1 MFNKKNNKQEEVN
14 TLPQITDEEVN
25 VQITDK
31 KGQKIKKTTT
41 KTKVMDKKDKND
53 LGFGDRTVK
62 DFIAVD
68 VDRTSEEYMKV
79 GGKYVRS
86 FLLNGYPS
94 IVQVGWLEDLYSF
107 DGDVDTVIHVMPSDE
122 RGALDQ
128 LTAKITQFEA
138 QLEMESKKGNIRNIT
153 SLQDKISSLIAQ
165 RRALEQ
171 NYENLYYIQ
180 IGANIYD
187 DSIENLRKQTEKLIG
202 KLKGRRINV
211 DEMYLRQEE
220 SYKSVLP
227 IGQSFVK
234 DKFRNFNS
242 GALSA
247 CFPFYYSEISHKNG
261 TFLGINSDTMTPV
274 FVDFYDRSILNNSNA
289 SVFGQAGSGKTFFV
303 SLLTLRS
310 AIKGI
315 RTIIIDPEG
324 EYKKICDIVGGA
336 NLKISPDAK
345 SGINPF
351 DIEEEIDDEGVVFV
365 DIKSK
370 VADILNLIAVM
381 VGGLTNEAKATV
393 AHVIGETYKEA
404 GITEDPNSLYEIG
417 NFFDESTG
425 ELIQKR
431 KKPMPTLSNLRNNL
445 EKYRKSAETNVEILS
460 PIVNTLG
467 MFCKGGIYDMFDRQT
482 SDNLK
487 DFFDAPVVN
496 FDISQLEESVLRP
509 IGMYIAMT
517 WTWEKF
523 VKKNPKIKK
532 RIVCDEA
539 WMLVNKNMAGHE
551 FTAQF
556 LENCARRIRKR
567 NGGLLVASQN
577 FMEFADN
584 PQGRAVL
591 TNTVVNILLKQ
602 NPTDID
608 AVQEVFKLSG
618 GEKQY
623 LLTAKR
629 GQILIRMNDE
639 SSQVYVLP
647 FPDELALISTN
658 RPSSERK

>member
-41 KTKVMDKKDKND
+41 KTKVMDKKDKNV

-86 FLLNGYPS
+86 FILNGYPS

-153 SLQDKISSLIAQ
+153 LLQDKISSLVAQ

-187 DSIENLRKQTEKLIG
+187 DSVESLRKQTEKLIG

>member
-1 MFNKKNNKQEEVN
+1 MQDN
-14 TLPQITDEEVN
+14 
-25 VQITDK
+25 
-31 KGQKIKKTTT
+31 
-41 KTKVMDKKDKND
+41 
-53 LGFGDRTVK
+53 
-62 DFIAVD
+62 IA
-68 VDRTSEEYMKV
+68 
-79 GGKYVRS
+79 
-86 FLLNGYPS
+86 
-94 IVQVGWLEDLYSF
+94 
-107 DGDVDTVIHVMPSDE
+107 
-122 RGALDQ
+122 
-128 LTAKITQFEA
+128 
-138 QLEMESKKGNIRNIT
+138 
-153 SLQDKISSLIAQ
+153 SLVEQ

-180 IGANIYD
+180 IVANVYD
-187 DSIENLRKQTEKLIG
+187 DDVEALKKQTQKIIN

-211 DEMYLRQEE
+211 DEMYLKQEDA
-220 SYKSVLP
+220 YKSALP

-242 GALSA
+242 GALCA
-247 CFPFYYSEISHKNG
+247 CFPFYNSEISHKNG
-261 TFLGINSDTMTPV
+261 TFLGINMSTATPV
-274 FVDFYDRSILNNSNA
+274 FIDFYDRSVLNNSNA

-315 RTIIIDPEG
+315 RTVIIDPEG
-324 EYKKICDIVGGA
+324 EYKKICDVVGGA

-351 DIEEEIDDEGVVFV
+351 DVEEEEDADGVIMV

-370 VADILNLIAVM
+370 VADLLNMVAVM

-393 AHVIGETYKEA
+393 AHVISETYKDF
-404 GITEDPNSLYEIG
+404 GMTEDPNSLYEIG
-417 NFFDESTG
+417 SFFDEKTG
-425 ELIQKR
+425 ELIQRR
-431 KKPMPTLSNLRNNL
+431 KKKMPTLSNLRDNL
-445 EKYRKSAETNVEILS
+445 EKYRRSSETNVEILS
-460 PIVNTLG
+460 PIINTLG

-482 SDNLK
+482 SENLQG
-487 DFFDAPVVN
+487 FFNAPVVN

-509 IGMYIAMT
+509 IGMYIAMS

-584 PQGRAVL
+584 AQGKAVL

-608 AVQEVFKLSG
+608 AVQETFKLSG
-618 GEKQY
+618 GEKQF

-629 GQILIRMNDE
+629 GEMLIRMNDE
-639 SSQVYVLP
+639 SSLVLAYP
-647 FPDELALISTN
+647 FPYELNLISTN
-658 RPSSERK
+658 RPTTERK

>member
-41 KTKVMDKKDKND
+41 KTKVMDKKDKNV

-86 FLLNGYPS
+86 FILNGYPS

-153 SLQDKISSLIAQ
+153 LLQDKISSLIAQ

-187 DSIENLRKQTEKLIG
+187 DSVESLRKQTEKLIG

>member
-41 KTKVMDKKDKND
+41 KTKVMDKKDKNV

-86 FLLNGYPS
+86 FILNGYPS

-153 SLQDKISSLIAQ
+153 LLQDKISSLVAQ

-187 DSIENLRKQTEKLIG
+187 DSVESLKKQTEKLIG

>member
-41 KTKVMDKKDKND
+41 KTKVMDKKDKNV

-107 DGDVDTVIHVMPSDE
+107 DGDVDTVIHVVPSDE

>member
-41 KTKVMDKKDKND
+41 KTKVMDKKDKNV

-86 FLLNGYPS
+86 FILNGYPS

-187 DSIENLRKQTEKLIG
+187 DSVESLKKQTEKLIG

-274 FVDFYDRSILNNSNA
+274 FVDFYDRSILSNSNA

-351 DIEEEIDDEGVVFV
+351 DIEEEIDDEGVVFGE
-365 DIKSK
+365 IKSK
-370 VADILNLIAVM
+370 VADILNVIAVR